1 MFANIHEM
9 SWWQVILQIN
19 PQVSMKVTFIPQL
32 FTRKTLYLVFFLHIG
47 PYPYLRAY
55 MIISKAHTL
64 HLETYSAWKFTNTPL
79 AAIAIFHF
87 TLFTFKDLHLIE
99 ITNTPL
105 ILCTIHTYPNKHTLF
120 TLNLMSNFLI
130 TWLSQP
136 SPLKRISS
144 RDSVAE
150 NNWTI
155 RFGDWLEGSF
165 GNFVEDRIPFPK

>member
-1 MFANIHEM
+1 MTNNFTKKSSSKHE
-9 SWWQVILQIN
+9 SYFY
-19 PQVSMKVTFIPQL
+19 SSTFYTKDPIPCI
-32 FTRKTLYLVFFLHIG
+32 FLHIG

-55 MIISKAHTL
+55 MIISKAHTS
-64 HLETYSAWKFTNTPL
+64 HLKTYSAWKFTNTPL

-105 ILCTIHTYPNKHTLF
+105 ILCTIHTYHNKHTLF
-120 TLNLMSNFLI
+120 TLNLVSNFLI